1 MCSNSI
7 SQFLIELDPSTCEVT
22 YISRTKN
29 EVEFFYLIPPIKF
42 ICRSKIAH
50 VKNKNLRM

>member
-7 SQFLIELDPSTCEVT
+7 SQFLIELDPSTSEVT
-22 YISRTKN
+22 YISRIKN
-29 EVEFFYLIPPIKF
+29 EVELFYLIPPITF
-42 ICRSKIAH
+42 IFRSKIAH

>member
-7 SQFLIELDPSTCEVT
+7 SQFLIELDPSTSEVT
-22 YISRTKN
+22 YISRIKN
-29 EVEFFYLIPPIKF
+29 EVELFYLIPQITF
-42 ICRSKIAH
+42 IFRSKIAH